1 MRDSGLAI
9 VACYYC
15 YLFDIRFMTTKHFL
29 READEL
35 GLELGRRLKEK
46 ELPGAS
52 LGEFLPRVVEVAAS
66 VLSGKKSGPAEPEL
80 ARAKLLARG
89 VLARRR
95 LEEAEGGAISTEEVA
110 ENLDVTRQA
119 VDLRRQK
126 GQLVAWRTSEK
137 RWRFPVW
144 QFGSDGRPLEGL
156 SECIAATELDNEWTA
171 MIFFLSPAESL
182 DGLRPLDL
190 LRDGRV
196 SEAVA
201 YAERYDR
208 HGA

>member
-1 MRDSGLAI
+1 MLFLLAFI
-9 VACYYC
+9 ACYYC
-15 YLFDIRFMTTKHFL
+15 DTFDIGFMTTKDFL
-29 READEL
+29 RAADEL

-46 ELPGAS
+46 ELPGTS
-52 LGEFLPRVVEVAAS
+52 VWELLPRVVEVAAA
-66 VLSGKKSGPAEPEL
+66 VLSGKKSGPPGPDL

-95 LEEAEGGAISTEEVA
+95 LEEAEGGAISTEEVG
-110 ENLDVTRQA
+110 ENLGVTRQA

-156 SECIAATELDNEWTA
+156 SECIAATELDNEWNA

-190 LRDGRV
+190 LRDGRL
-196 SEAVA
+196 SEALA

>member
-1 MRDSGLAI
+1 ML
-9 VACYYC
+9 ACYYC
-15 YLFDIRFMTTKHFL
+15 FTVQYCFMRTKDSL

-46 ELPGAS
+46 ELRGAS

-66 VLSGKKSGPAEPEL
+66 VLSGKKSGPAGPEL
-80 ARAKLLARG
+80 ARAKPLARG

-95 LEEAEGGAISTEEVA
+95 LEEAEGGTISTEEVA
-110 ENLDVTRQA
+110 ANLGVTRQA

-126 GQLVAWRTSEK
+126 GQLAAWRTSEK

-156 SECIAATELDNEWTA
+156 TECIAATELDNEWSA

-182 DGLRPLDL
+182 GGLRPLDL
-190 LRDGRV
+190 LRNGRS

>member
-1 MRDSGLAI
+1 
-9 VACYYC
+9 
-15 YLFDIRFMTTKHFL
+15 MTTKYSL

-35 GLELGRRLKEK
+35 GLELGRRLKEMK
-46 ELPGAS
+46 LPGAS
-52 LGEFLPRVVEVAAS
+52 LGEFLPRVMEAAAS
-66 VLSGKKSGPAEPEL
+66 VLSGKMSGSAEPEL
-80 ARAKLLARG
+80 TRAKLLARG
-89 VLARRR
+89 VFARRR

-119 VDLRRQK
+119 IDLRRQK
-126 GQLVAWRTSEK
+126 RQLVAWRTSQK

-156 SECIAATELDNEWTA
+156 AECIAATDLDNEWSA
-171 MIFFLSPAESL
+171 MIFFLSSADSL

-196 SEAVA
+196 SETVA
-201 YAERYDR
+201 YADRYDR

>member
-1 MRDSGLAI
+1 LLSLLAF

-15 YLFDIRFMTTKHFL
+15 DTFDIRFMTSKGLL

-35 GLELGRRLKEK
+35 GLELGHRLKEK
-46 ELPGAS
+46 ELSGIS
-52 LGEFLPRVVEVAAS
+52 LGEFLPRVVEAAAS
-66 VLSGKKSGPAEPEL
+66 VLSGKKSAEPEL

-110 ENLDVTRQA
+110 ENLDLTRQSI
-119 VDLRRQK
+119 DLRRQK
-126 GQLVAWRTSEK
+126 GHLVAWRTSEK

-144 QFGSDGRPLEGL
+144 QFGSDGRPLKGL
-156 SECIAATELDNEWTA
+156 SECIAATELDNEWNA

-196 SEAVA
+196 SEALA

>member
-1 MRDSGLAI
+1 
-9 VACYYC
+9 V
-15 YLFDIRFMTTKHFL
+15 TTKQLF

-52 LGEFLPRVVEVAAS
+52 LGGELLARVVEVAAS
-66 VLSGKKSGPAEPEL
+66 VLATKKSGLPQPQL

-95 LEEAEGGAISTEEVA
+95 LEVAEGGAISTEEVA
-110 ENLDVTRQA
+110 QNLDVTRQA

-126 GQLVAWRTSEK
+126 GQLAAWRTSEK

-144 QFGSDGRPLEGL
+144 QFGSDGRPLKGL
-156 SECIAATELDNEWTA
+156 AECIAATELDSGWSA

-196 SEAVA
+196 SEAVS

-208 HGA
+208 HGT

>member
-1 MRDSGLAI
+1 
-9 VACYYC
+9 
-15 YLFDIRFMTTKHFL
+15 MTTKNFL

-46 ELPGAS
+46 ELLGTS
-52 LGEFLPRVVEVAAS
+52 LGEFLTRVVEVAAS
-66 VLSGKKSGPAEPEL
+66 VLSDQKSGPAPPEL
-80 ARAKLLARG
+80 TRAKLLARG

-95 LEEAEGGAISTEEVA
+95 LEQAEGGAISTEEVA

-137 RWRFPVW
+137 RRRFPLW

-156 SECIAATELDNEWTA
+156 SECIAATELDNEWNA

-182 DGLRPLDL
+182 GGVYDL
-190 LRDGRV
+190 WTCCGTV
-196 SEAVA
+196 
-201 YAERYDR
+201 
-208 HGA
+208 G

>member
-1 MRDSGLAI
+1 
-9 VACYYC
+9 
-15 YLFDIRFMTTKHFL
+15 MTAKQLL
-29 READEL
+29 READQL
-35 GLELGRRLKEK
+35 GFELGRRLKEI
-46 ELPGAS
+46 ELPGVS
-52 LGEFLPRVVEVAAS
+52 LGEFLPRVVEAAAS
-66 VLSGKKSGPAEPEL
+66 VLAGQKGDRQEPQL

-110 ENLDVTRQA
+110 QNLDVTRQA

-126 GQLVAWRTSEK
+126 GQLTAWRTSEK

-144 QFGSDGRPLEGL
+144 QFGSDGRPLKGL
-156 SECIAATELDNEWTA
+156 AECIAATDLDNEWSA

-182 DGLRPLDL
+182 GGLRPLDL
-190 LRDGRV
+190 LREGRV
-196 SEAVA
+196 SETVS

>member
-1 MRDSGLAI
+1 MADGWVRHTSEGWVADLLFLLAV

-15 YLFDIRFMTTKHFL
+15 HLFDIRFMRTKHFL

-66 VLSGKKSGPAEPEL
+66 VLSGKKSGPTEPEL

-95 LEEAEGGAISTEEVA
+95 LEAAEGGAISTEEVA
-110 ENLDVTRQA
+110 ENLEVTRQA

-137 RWRFPVW
+137 RWRFR
-144 QFGSDGRPLEGL
+144 GIRRP
-156 SECIAATELDNEWTA
+156 
-171 MIFFLSPAESL
+171 
-182 DGLRPLDL
+182 
-190 LRDGRV
+190 
-196 SEAVA
+196 
-201 YAERYDR
+201 
-208 HGA
+208 

>member
-1 MRDSGLAI
+1 
-9 VACYYC
+9 
-15 YLFDIRFMTTKHFL
+15 MTSKDFL

-46 ELPGAS
+46 ELPGTS

-110 ENLDVTRQA
+110 ENLNVTRQA

-156 SECIAATELDNEWTA
+156 AECIAATELDNEWNA
-171 MIFFLSPAESL
+171 MIFLLSPAESL

>member
-1 MRDSGLAI
+1 LLAFI
-9 VACYYC
+9 ACYYC
-15 YLFDIRFMTTKHFL
+15 DAVDIPFMTTKDFL
-29 READEL
+29 RAADEL

-46 ELPGAS
+46 ELAGTS
-52 LGEFLPRVVEVAAS
+52 IGELLPRVVEVAAS
-66 VLSGKKSGPAEPEL
+66 VLSDKKTGPAEPNL

-95 LEEAEGGAISTEEVA
+95 LEEAEGGAISTEEVG
-110 ENLDVTRQA
+110 ENLGVTRQA

-156 SECIAATELDNEWTA
+156 SECIAATELDNEWNA

-190 LRDGRV
+190 LRDGRL
-196 SEAVA
+196 SEVLA

>member
-1 MRDSGLAI
+1 MI
-9 VACYYC
+9 
-15 YLFDIRFMTTKHFL
+15 TKHFL

-95 LEEAEGGAISTEEVA
+95 LEDAEGGAISTEEVA
-110 ENLDVTRQA
+110 ENLDLTRQA

-126 GQLVAWRTSEK
+126 RQLVAWRTSEK

-190 LRDGRV
+190 LRDRRV

>member
-1 MRDSGLAI
+1 MPADLLLLLAI
-9 VACYYC
+9 IAICS
-15 YLFDIRFMTTKHFL
+15 DIRSMTTKHFL

-52 LGEFLPRVVEVAAS
+52 LEEFLPRVVEVAVS
-66 VLSGKKSGPAEPEL
+66 VLSGKKSGPAGPEL

-95 LEEAEGGAISTEEVA
+95 LEAAEGGAISTEEVA
-110 ENLDVTRQA
+110 ENLHLTRQA

-144 QFGSDGRPLEGL
+144 QFGPDGRPLGGL
-156 SECIAATELDNEWTA
+156 SECIVATELDNEWAA

-190 LRDGRV
+190 LRDLRV
-196 SEAVA
+196 SAAVA
-201 YAERYDR
+201 YSERYDR

>member
-1 MRDSGLAI
+1 MLFLLAF

-15 YLFDIRFMTTKHFL
+15 YQFDTRFMTTKHFL

-46 ELPGAS
+46 KLPGAS

-66 VLSGKKSGPAEPEL
+66 VLSGKKSGPVEPEL

-89 VLARRR
+89 VLARRQ

-119 VDLRRQK
+119 VDLSPRR
-126 GQLVAWRTSEK
+126 GSWWLGVRPRSDGD
-137 RWRFPVW
+137 FL
-144 QFGSDGRPLEGL
+144 FGSSALTAVRSQAYP
-156 SECIAATELDNEWTA
+156 SASQRRSWTTNG
-171 MIFFLSPAESL
+171 P
-182 DGLRPLDL
+182 R
-190 LRDGRV
+190 
-196 SEAVA
+196 
-201 YAERYDR
+201 
-208 HGA
+208 